1 MDFFKELF
9 GTDEL
14 FSFFEKIAGTP
25 PMVYDFLILVIGTYL
40 LQRIFRGK
48 ATIFLV
54 FVMSIFVIIIHYHAT
69 HTLYEAVIRA
79 YEAKG
84 IGFFRQEIFLGTI
97 VLFLALLGRLDTE
110 DVPVTFSEIIPVFVM
125 IESIN
130 ILDAVGDKTVS
141 DQWPF
146 WVILIFMLMYIG
158 ISFQADTDRKIEQ
171 KILNGSASES
181 DHAYWA
187 KRKREKEREEQWQQQ
202 QYYNNDNHF

>member
-1 MDFFKELF
+1 MNFFKELF

-25 PMVYDFLILVIGTYL
+25 PMVYDFLILVVGTYL

-48 ATIFLV
+48 ATFFLI

-69 HTLYEAVIRA
+69 HTLYEAVMKA

-84 IGFFRQEIFLGTI
+84 IGFFRQEIFLGAI
-97 VLFLALLGRLDTE
+97 VLFFALSGRLDTE
-110 DVPVTFSEIIPVFVM
+110 DDTSSQIIPVFVM
-125 IESIN
+125 VESIN
-130 ILDAVGDKTVS
+130 ILYAVGDKTVS

-158 ISFQADTDRKIEQ
+158 ISFQADTDHKIEQ

-181 DHAYWA
+181 DHAYWV